1 MEVLLAALLARQ
13 VSGDAAGKSM
23 DWAVNFEIYY
33 CVTHCRGGRT
43 HCDDTAEWKSLI
55 FSRLHSIVALADL
68 DYVVRVQVHR
78 PDKESGSCFYY

>member
-33 CVTHCRGGRT
+33 CVTHCRGDGP
-43 HCDDTAEWKSLI
+43 TATT
-55 FSRLHSIVALADL
+55 
-68 DYVVRVQVHR
+68 QQ
-78 PDKESGSCFYY
+78 SGNP